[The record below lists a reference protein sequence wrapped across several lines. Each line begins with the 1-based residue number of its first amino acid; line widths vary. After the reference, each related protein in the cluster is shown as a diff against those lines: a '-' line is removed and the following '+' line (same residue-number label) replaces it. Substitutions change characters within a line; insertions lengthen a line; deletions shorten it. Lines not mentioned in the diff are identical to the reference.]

1 MKKKFLGRLLTM
13 LLVAAMV
20 FTLLPASAIAA
31 AEWWG
36 GDESDSV
43 TYATDKALDYR
54 IVHLDCGRKYFSVQN
69 VRDLID
75 AMVTAGYNQLEL
87 AFGNAGLRF
96 LLDDMSIKVSDTVS
110 YDDKTVRDAII
121 EGNKNQNSSNDGS
134 YWTENDMKDILSY
147 AKEKNVD
154 IVPLLN
160 MPGHMNAI
168 LDGEKF
174 HQYRMSGYDKNYK
187 LQTSKTSIN
196 LSNAEAVAFGKAFLQ
211 KYVDWFKGK
220 VTYFNFGSDEVAN
233 DIVNP
238 FYSYNNGYSD
248 CVAYIN
254 ACAEI
259 IANARMT
266 PRAFNDYIYF
276 GNDSS
281 TIDSRIE
288 VCYWNNQWNG
298 SPYVSAETI
307 ADKGHKMINTNS
319 EWYYVVGR
327 TSDNNL
333 SNALSGVDSY
343 PYNKFFVQGQNVVR
357 EPAGAMLCIWCDT
370 PNAATPET
378 VISQVTELL
387 TKFAE
392 KNSAVFPEKKDPVDP
407 VDPVEPSASVDITL
421 KVGDTSQEYQHKDK
435 HLTAE
440 DGDSKVAAANVRYDD
455 STGGTETV
463 LGDIITGS
471 GKGVITYKT
480 TDGVDHFLVV
490 DSKGSLSDTTEI
502 SEATS
507 FSYNGSKISTES
519 GRYLNYSRSF
529 GTGTSSNRATTW
541 DLNSTGNFTT
551 SVGYGWNTTTYY
563 IQYTS
568 DSDWSCI
575 NDNTNAASFCNVKT
589 ETKPPVNDTYVS
601 FTGVAPGNT
610 TYHVGDTA
618 YNITVLKASYAY
630 PMTVTNGTTKAL
642 TPAPSVPTGCSVKYT
657 VTKGSSL
664 VSVNDGMIT
673 AANATGEA
681 TIVASVV
688 NADNVEIAVY
698 TYTVTVSD
706 VDLEGK
712 SIWINYFITNH
723 HVADEND
730 KTSIKINA
738 GDGGIYSDKG
748 VAITDL
754 ISITGTDTN
763 TGKETK
769 FYKAVAQSGG
779 NIQTEAGWTNKIA
792 AGNVCM
798 KLRYWNDTW
807 SVCDANGTWHDVTG
821 DTVGFDPTKQLGA
834 GMATSNDAA
843 GYAAI
848 TAYYAQKTKVTDEIT
863 TYATDWGEDI
873 TTSSSNSEI
882 SGLYDTYSLLDFAVK
897 YQSGDRVPT
906 TFTNTKTIVYN
917 GVGQADYAYSD
928 DDGNTRIVKDLFVEN
943 TAGYEVY
950 MITVTKCSSQLST
963 YAQNLNTLPTVTYAA
978 KNEKVV
984 WVDKEE
990 DLGDFDSADKQYA
1003 GYTVGGEPIV
1013 PAVYVAKQY
1022 AYLVTYYVR
1031 SVSTSQLHVC
1041 YVDQTTGKQFHE
1053 YGINVIGDT
1062 IFDSNIQLNKSNW
1075 KGNLLY
1081 GTVKNDLNKDQT
1093 VSADLSTMP
1102 EIGAQYRYVDYTC
1115 VDVIRSDDGK
1125 TVTLYYTFNA
1135 PVATFVADFGLPV
1148 TIEKSNIN
1156 ANLAAKDVSITK
1168 IEASGV
1174 SCGKVTTNN
1183 DTVTYTPDS
1192 RFAASEKGDTFT
1204 LTYTGHIIID
1214 GKVQEGSVA
1223 YRVTILPASNV
1234 LYEESFLTKADGWT
1248 LDTTTSLAASTAQE
1262 TQKAGDTTGTTYN
1275 VFGYDN
1281 AYKTKTGAS
1290 GYYKASDLIA
1300 GKGMSSALTTEFY
1313 GNGFDL
1319 IGNCG
1324 PTTGRVF
1331 MLITSKDGGKGRIVD
1346 VDTRYT
1352 AGTLSQVPLAHV
1364 ELNDGHY
1371 AVKIYAGGLTA
1382 TTTSS
1387 QSGSRNTAVYASSFA
1402 VNGYDVDLNRVLA
1415 ENGLTLAD
1423 VEYTKISSASTVSA
1437 VSAYSVAT
1445 YADTASTVEHEAG
1458 THVEID
1464 GFRVYRSS
1472 STATAGSVADNY
1484 PANEKNVTYKNIL
1497 DVVKGEITAYT
1508 ENEDNKL
1515 VTVEDYEAAGGPQNE
1530 IYLNAGKSVTF
1541 SVGSDTTEIQVSLRA
1556 VSDATKWATS
1566 DSATAGEEKD
1576 ITSNTEMYYKVTSD
1590 ANGSVTIANRGD
1602 SLLAIGNVKLPDGVS
1617 TKSASEMDETAVYES
1632 VCAAFATSLPVDPE
1646 PDQTV
1651 FVPEHFS
1658 IRNYATPLFRHKLVT
1673 LRIDFSKDVSY
1684 VEIDGQKYYPSKF
1697 ASWFGYYTV
1706 TFTDTIGRNE
1716 NYFYKVVFFD
1726 ANGNPSETQSVYG
1739 K

>member
-36 GDESDSV
+36 GDE
-43 TYATDKALDYR
+43 YADDAATQATTTDDFYR

-69 VRDLID
+69 VKNLID

-96 LLDDMSIKVSDTVS
+96 LLGDMSIEVSDTVS
-110 YDDKTVRDAII
+110 YDDETVRNAII

-134 YWTENDMKDILSY
+134 YWNEDDMTSILSY

-259 IANARMT
+259 IANAGMT

-281 TIDSRIE
+281 RIDSTIE
-288 VCYWNNQWNG
+288 VCYWNNQWSG

-307 ADKGHKMINTNS
+307 ANKGHKMINTNS

-490 DSKGSLSDTTEI
+490 DSNGGLSDTTEI

-507 FSYNGSKISTES
+507 FNYNGSRISTEN
-519 GRYLNYSRSF
+519 GYYLYYYYGSFNATYYSDW
-529 GTGTSSNRATTW
+529 ATTW
-541 DLNSTGNFTT
+541 SLNSNGYFYTNTNSGNR
-551 SVGYGWNTTTYY
+551 Y

-568 DSDWSCI
+568 ASSWSCS
-575 NDNTNAASFCNVKT
+575 NNSNNAASFRNVKT

-630 PMTVTNGTTKAL
+630 PMTVTSGTTKAL
-642 TPAPSVPTGCSVKYT
+642 APAPSVPTGCSVKYT

-723 HVADEND
+723 HVADENGN
-730 KTSIKINA
+730 TSIKINA

-779 NIQTEAGWTNKIA
+779 NIQTESGWTNKITN
-792 AGNVCM
+792 GNVCM

-1041 YVDQTTGKQFHE
+1041 YVDQTTGKQFHQ

-1062 IFDSNIQLNKSNW
+1062 IFDSNIQLNKSDW

-1156 ANLAAKDVSITK
+1156 ANLAANGVSITK

-1174 SCGKVTTNN
+1174 SCGKVSTDNN
-1183 DTVTYTPDS
+1183 TVTYTPDS

-1204 LTYTGHIIID
+1204 LTYTGRIQTSNGI
-1214 GKVQEGSVA
+1214 QEGSVA

-1248 LDTTTSLAASTAQE
+1248 LDTTTSLDASTAQE
-1262 TQKAGDTTGTTYN
+1262 TQKVGDTTGTTYN

-1281 AYKTKTGAS
+1281 AYKDKTGAS
-1290 GYYKASDLIA
+1290 GYYQASDLIA

-1387 QSGSRNTAVYASSFA
+1387 QSGSRNAAVYASSFA
-1402 VNGYDVDLNRVLA
+1402 VNSYDADLNSVLA

-1423 VEYTKISSASTVSA
+1423 VEYTKISSVSPVSA
-1437 VSAYSVAT
+1437 VSAYSVAA
-1445 YADTASTVEHEAG
+1445 YADTASTIERPAG

-1464 GFRVYRSS
+1464 GFRVYRS
-1472 STATAGSVADNY
+1472 TTDDVANNY
-1484 PANEKNVTYKNIL
+1484 PDNEQKVIYKNIINFMAG
-1497 DVVKGEITAYT
+1497 KTITAYI
-1508 ENEDNKL
+1508 ENGG
-1515 VTVEDYEAAGGPQNE
+1515 VTSVAVNEYESKGGPENE
-1530 IYLNAGKSVTF
+1530 IYLGNNELTAFKINGVK
-1541 SVGSDTTEIQVSLRA
+1541 EIQVSLRA
-1556 VSDATKWATS
+1556 VNDPVTWSCGSEGGTIK
-1566 DSATAGEEKD
+1566 
-1576 ITSNTEMYYKVTSD
+1576 SNTEMYYTVKAD
-1590 ANGSVTIANRGD
+1590 PNGVFTIANTSD
-1602 SLLAIGNVKLPDGVS
+1602 KLLAIGNVKIPNTVTETDIVTADEIDDQVLLS
-1617 TKSASEMDETAVYES
+1617 SAR
-1632 VCAAFATSLPVDPE
+1632 AAFATSLPVDPE

-1706 TFTDTIGRNE
+1706 TFTDTIGRND

-1739 K
+1739 N

>member
-36 GDESDSV
+36 GDE
-43 TYATDKALDYR
+43 YADDTATQATTTDDFYR

-121 EGNKNQNSSNDGS
+121 EGNKNQNSSKDGS
-134 YWTENDMKDILSY
+134 YWTEDDMTSILSY

-187 LQTSKTSIN
+187 RQTSKTSIN

-220 VTYFNFGSDEVAN
+220 VTYFNFGADEVAN

-238 FYSYNNGYSD
+238 FYSYNKNGYSD

-276 GNDSS
+276 DNDSS
-281 TIDSRIE
+281 TINSKIE
-288 VCYWNNQWNG
+288 VCYWNNQWSG
-298 SPYVSAETI
+298 SPYVSAKTI

-343 PYNKFFVQGQNVVR
+343 PYNKFFVQGQNVVMD
-357 EPAGAMLCIWCDT
+357 PAGAMLCIWCDT

-421 KVGDTSQEYQHKDK
+421 KVGDTSQEYPHKDK

-440 DGDSKVAAANVRYDD
+440 DGDSKVAAANVRYDG

-507 FSYNGSKISTES
+507 FNYNGSRISTEN
-519 GRYLNYSRSF
+519 GYYLYYYGSFNATYYSDW
-529 GTGTSSNRATTW
+529 ATTW
-541 DLNSTGNFTT
+541 SLNSNGYFYTNTNSGNR
-551 SVGYGWNTTTYY
+551 Y

-568 DSDWSCI
+568 ASSWSCS
-575 NDNTNAASFCNVKT
+575 NNSNNAASFRNVKT

-601 FTGVAPGNT
+601 FTGVAPGKT

-664 VSVNDGMIT
+664 VSVSNDGTVT

-706 VDLEGK
+706 ADLEGQ

-723 HVADEND
+723 HVADENGN
-730 KTSIKINA
+730 TSIKINA

-769 FYKAVAQSGG
+769 LYKAVAQYGG

-821 DTVGFDPTKQLGA
+821 NTVGFDPTKQLGA

-917 GVGQADYAYSD
+917 GFGQADYAYSD

-950 MITVTKCSSQLST
+950 MITVTKCSSQLPT

-1148 TIEKSNIN
+1148 TIEKNNIN
-1156 ANLAAKDVSITK
+1156 ANLAAEGVSITK

-1174 SCGKVTTNN
+1174 SCGKVSTDNN
-1183 DTVTYTPDS
+1183 TVTYTPDS

-1204 LTYTGHIIID
+1204 LTYTGRIQTSNGI
-1214 GKVQEGSVA
+1214 QEGSVA

-1248 LDTTTSLAASTAQE
+1248 LDTKTSLDASTAQE
-1262 TQKAGDTTGTTYN
+1262 TQKAKETKN

-1281 AYKTKTGAS
+1281 AYVANNGNNVTGEL
-1290 GYYKASDLIA
+1290 GVWKASSLSA
-1300 GKGMSSALTTEFY
+1300 TAMTGALTTSFY
-1313 GNGFDL
+1313 GNAFDL
-1319 IGNCG
+1319 IGSCG
-1324 PTTGRVF
+1324 PTTGRVMVMF
-1331 MLITSKDGGKGRIVD
+1331 TKSGETKACKAVI
-1346 VDTRYT
+1346 VDTRFSDSTIAENLY
-1352 AGTLSQVPLAHV
+1352 QVPWAHV
-1364 ELNDGHY
+1364 EFKEEASYN
-1371 AVKIYAGGLTA
+1371 VEIYASGSKG
-1382 TTTSS
+1382 TSS
-1387 QSGSRNTAVYASSFA
+1387 AATQSVRAYSYAANNDAFA
-1402 VNGYDVDLNRVLA
+1402 SVLA
-1415 ENGLTLAD
+1415 SHGMSMAD
-1423 VEYTKISSASTVSA
+1423 VEYVNAADTISTASS
-1437 VSAYSVAT
+1437 SIAT
-1445 YADTASTVEHEAG
+1445 YAAPATLQPG
-1458 THVEID
+1458 MHVEID

-1484 PANEKNVTYKNIL
+1484 PANEKNVTYNNIL
-1497 DVVKGEITAYT
+1497 KVVKDQITAYT
-1508 ENEDNKL
+1508 ENDGNK
-1515 VTVEDYEAAGGPQNE
+1515 TVSVKDYEAASGPQKE
-1530 IYLNAGKSVTF
+1530 IYLGEGQSVTF
-1541 SVGSDTTEIQVSLRA
+1541 SVGTTQTAIQVSLRA
-1556 VSDATKWATS
+1556 VSDPAQWATS
-1566 DSATAGEEKD
+1566 ADGNAVT
-1576 ITSNTEMYYKVTSD
+1576 ITSNTEMYYAVTSN
-1590 ANGSVTIANRGD
+1590 ASGSVTIANRGNT
-1602 SLLAIGNVKLPDGVS
+1602 LLAIGNVKLPASVS
-1617 TKSASEMDETAVYES
+1617 TKSASEMDKTAVYES

-1706 TFTDTIGRNE
+1706 TFTDTIGRND

>member
-43 TYATDKALDYR
+43 TYAADKALDYR

-147 AKEKNVD
+147 AKEKNVA

-220 VTYFNFGSDEVAN
+220 VTYFNFGADEVAN

-238 FYSYNNGYSD
+238 FYSYNKNGYSD

-276 GNDSS
+276 DNDSS
-281 TIDSRIE
+281 TINSEIE
-288 VCYWNNQWNG
+288 VCYWNNQWSG

-307 ADKGHKMINTNS
+307 ANKGHKMINTNS

-490 DSKGSLSDTTEI
+490 DSNGGLSDTTEI

-507 FSYNGSKISTES
+507 FNYNGSRISTEN
-519 GRYLNYSRSF
+519 GYYLYYYGSFNATYYSDW
-529 GTGTSSNRATTW
+529 ATTW
-541 DLNSTGNFTT
+541 SLNSNGYFYTNTNSGNR
-551 SVGYGWNTTTYY
+551 Y

-568 DSDWSCI
+568 ASSWSCS
-575 NDNTNAASFCNVKT
+575 NNSNNAASFRNVKT

-630 PMTVTNGTTKAL
+630 PMTVTSGTTKAL
-642 TPAPSVPTGCSVKYT
+642 APAPSVPTGCSVKYT

-779 NIQTEAGWTNKIA
+779 NIQTESGWTNKITN
-792 AGNVCM
+792 GNVCM

-978 KNEKVV
+978 NNEKVV

-1041 YVDQTTGKQFHE
+1041 YVDQTTGKQFHQ

-1062 IFDSNIQLNKSNW
+1062 VFDPDIKLNKDTSTSW
-1075 KGNLLY
+1075 KGNLEN

-1115 VDVIRSDDGK
+1115 VNVERSDDGK

-1156 ANLAAKDVSITK
+1156 ANLAANGVSITK

-1174 SCGKVTTNN
+1174 SCGKVSTDNN
-1183 DTVTYTPDS
+1183 TVTYTPDS

-1204 LTYTGHIIID
+1204 LTYTGRIQTSNGI
-1214 GKVQEGSVA
+1214 QEGSVA

-1248 LDTTTSLAASTAQE
+1248 NGDSAAPTTAQE
-1262 TQKAGDTTGTTYN
+1262 TQKVGDTETTYN

-1281 AYKTKTGAS
+1281 AYKDKTGAS
-1290 GYYKASDLIA
+1290 GYYQASDLIA
-1300 GKGMSSALTTEFY
+1300 GKGMSNALTTEFY

-1387 QSGSRNTAVYASSFA
+1387 QSGSRNAAVYASSFA

-1423 VEYTKISSASTVSA
+1423 VEYTKISSASTVPA

-1445 YADTASTVEHEAG
+1445 YADTASTIERPAG

-1464 GFRVYRSS
+1464 GFRVYRS
-1472 STATAGSVADNY
+1472 TTDDVAKNY
-1484 PANEKNVTYKNIL
+1484 PENEQNVKYVNIL
-1497 DVVKGEITAYT
+1497 DAADNFTAFVEGSDKDT
-1508 ENEDNKL
+1508 EWTKADE
-1515 VTVEDYEAAGGPQNE
+1515 YELKGGPQNE
-1530 IYLNAGKSVTF
+1530 IYLRTSGTGNGSAVTFKTDVGTVLQISARAVENGKSAKLVIN
-1541 SVGSDTTEIQVSLRA
+1541 GTTY
-1556 VSDATKWATS
+1556 
-1566 DSATAGEEKD
+1566 D
-1576 ITSNTEMYYKVTSD
+1576 IASNTEMYYTVT
-1590 ANGSVTIANRGD
+1590 ANENGIVTIKNTGD
-1602 SLLAIGNVKLPDGVS
+1602 GMLALGNLKVKNGTTVQALSEEDYPAAIALLN
-1617 TKSASEMDETAVYES
+1617 ETVTPAE
-1632 VCAAFATSLPVDPE
+1632 PE
-1646 PDQTV
+1646 QPTV

-1706 TFTDTIGRNE
+1706 TFTDTIGRND

>member
-36 GDESDSV
+36 GDE
-43 TYATDKALDYR
+43 YADDAATQATTTDDFYR

-69 VRDLID
+69 VKNLID

-96 LLDDMSIKVSDTVS
+96 LLGDMSIEVSDTVS
-110 YDDKTVRDAII
+110 YDDETVRNAII
-121 EGNKNQNSSNDGS
+121 EGNKNQNSSNNGS
-134 YWTENDMKDILSY
+134 YWNEDDMTSILSY

-259 IANARMT
+259 IANAGMT

-281 TIDSRIE
+281 TIDSKIE
-288 VCYWNNQWNG
+288 VCYWNNQWSN
-298 SPYVSAETI
+298 SPYVSAKTI

-327 TSDNNL
+327 TDDNNL

-343 PYNKFFVQGQNVVR
+343 SYNKFFVQGQNVVM
-357 EPAGAMLCIWCDT
+357 EPAGAMLCVWCDT

-551 SVGYGWNTTTYY
+551 SVGYSWNTYY

-688 NADNVEIAVY
+688 NADGVEIAVY

-706 VDLEGK
+706 ADLEGQ

-723 HVADEND
+723 HVKDANGN
-730 KTSIKINA
+730 TSIKINA

-779 NIQTEAGWTNKIA
+779 NIQTESGWTNKITN
-792 AGNVCM
+792 GNVCM

-1041 YVDQTTGKQFHE
+1041 YVDQTTGKQFHQ

-1062 IFDSNIQLNKSNW
+1062 AFDSNIQLNKSNW

-1081 GTVKNDLNKDQT
+1081 GTVENDLGKNQT
-1093 VSADLSTMP
+1093 VSANLSTMP

-1192 RFAASEKGDTFT
+1192 RFVASEKGDTFT

-1262 TQKAGDTTGTTYN
+1262 TQKAKENKN
-1275 VFGYDN
+1275 VFGYDD

-1290 GYYKASDLIA
+1290 GVLKADGLTTTTKT
-1300 GKGMSSALTTEFY
+1300 GALTTSFY
-1313 GNGFDL
+1313 GNAFDL
-1319 IGNCG
+1319 IGNCE
-1324 PTTGRVF
+1324 PDSGRVILYVSGNGTSR
-1331 MLITSKDGGKGRIVD
+1331 LIDIDSRYNGGTI
-1346 VDTRYT
+1346 
-1352 AGTLSQVPLAHV
+1352 SQVPLAHIKLG
-1364 ELNDGHY
+1364 EAD
-1371 AVKIYAGGLTA
+1371 A
-1382 TTTSS
+1382 TYDI
-1387 QSGSRNTAVYASSFA
+1387 AVYASGLKATGLKATGSYSTQSVMRA
-1402 VNGYDVDLNRVLA
+1402 SSTDPVLQSLLNTY
-1415 ENGLTLAD
+1415 GLTMAD
-1423 VEYTKISSASTVSA
+1423 VEYVSMSASTASA
-1437 VSAYSVAT
+1437 VSSIAT
-1445 YADTASTVEHEAG
+1445 YATATTADHQKG

-1464 GFRVYRSS
+1464 GFRVYRS
-1472 STATAGSVADNY
+1472 TTDSVADNY

-1497 DVVKGEITAYT
+1497 DVVKGKITAYT
-1508 ENEDNKL
+1508 EINGNAEVDVAN
-1515 VTVEDYEAAGGPQNE
+1515 YEANGGPQNE
-1530 IYLNAGKSVTF
+1530 IYLGEGQSVTF
-1541 SVGSDTTEIQVSLRA
+1541 SVGTTQTAIQVSLRA
-1556 VSDATKWATS
+1556 VSGTAQWATS
-1566 DSATAGEEKD
+1566 DSAAAGEIKD
-1576 ITSNTEMYYKVTSD
+1576 ITSNTEMYYEVTSD
-1590 ANGSVTIANRGD
+1590 ANGSVTIANRGNT
-1602 SLLAIGNVKLPDGVS
+1602 LLAIGNVKLPASVS

-1706 TFTDTIGRNE
+1706 TFTDTIGRND